1 MRVINRTAVTITGAQ
16 PFIDWMRD
24 TDADFNRGAIT
35 VPRAKA
41 YGSAFLL
48 PEFDLEEDLQ
58 EWVEENVAW
67 LFDFQ
72 LSAWTEQEETWPE
85 NRDLKTFREWFR
97 IDIHSVVVDVAPI
110 FVTNE
115 ITVGSSLMS
124 FGSRQD
130 GTPGAISDWKLA
142 GGPCAM
148 L

>member
-1 MRVINRTAVTITGAQ
+1 MRVVNRTAVTITGAQ

-24 TDADFNRGAIT
+24 TDADFNRGAVT
-35 VPRAKA
+35 VPRVKA

-97 IDIHSVVVDVAPI
+97 IDIHSVVVDVADDDI
-110 FVTNE
+110 E
-115 ITVGSSLMS
+115 GEEL
-124 FGSRQD
+124 
-130 GTPGAISDWKLA
+130 
-142 GGPCAM
+142 
-148 L
+148 